1 MLYLSLKLIHIL
13 CATLV
18 FGTGIAL
25 AILGTQVFRSQNPS
39 LISDTGSRILK
50 LELYLTVAGAVG
62 LLGTG
67 STMLIL
73 TDFALLQAW
82 LIWALLLLVL
92 AAACWLAGLSLQHAM
107 LNLAKQSLAQATS
120 LPASYQGHLNRWLLL
135 GLPSTL
141 AMTGIFYLMVF
152 KPA

>member
-50 LELYLTVAGAVG
+50 LELYLTVAGTVG

-67 STMLIL
+67 SIMLIL
-73 TDFALLQAW
+73 SDFALLQAW
-82 LIWALLLLVL
+82 LI
-92 AAACWLAGLSLQHAM
+92 
-107 LNLAKQSLAQATS
+107 
-120 LPASYQGHLNRWLLL
+120 
-135 GLPSTL
+135 
-141 AMTGIFYLMVF
+141 
-152 KPA
+152 